1 MSQNTPRPLAP
12 AVPHAPAQISPKP
25 TPPALVSTRQRRNIT
40 TACKACRKRRSKC
53 DDNTPC
59 SACVLKQTECVR
71 DQGEDGRRKIAWK
84 RKVEELESG
93 HHLTPQLLE
102 AIRNGDMSEVDKL
115 IALIRSK
122 ATQEEIVD
130 FIATNFSRETSGGE
144 ESETRSRTSSTR
156 QRSRSVHRPHRSIV
170 PRDFDSPLISVPAIP
185 WTTVTDDDQLVSDL
199 ISLWFTWRHWCYPF
213 VDRERLIAAMQSK
226 ISDDTICTPYLV
238 NMILS
243 DACFD
248 YDYPVE
254 MNSKSSEKPLRDL
267 FYTEAR
273 RLAEAAGTHRSV
285 PSIQYRLLKW
295 AYLDNL
301 GMETMSLS
309 VMHDALHHLQQLDKP
324 GRLAKFQA
332 RAGKDKALE
341 VERSVVSTSWTTF
354 IVAMRTTFSRRS
366 LPLMPPPLRDNP
378 PPCKGQSRERWVA
391 YPRQHSYSP
400 AHSECHL
407 HYLGKLAEIFYKI
420 SRNVFFPKEKPAPA
434 VSRDL
439 LEDLHRELVYWHDNL
454 MDCLQVDGT
463 RSPHIYSLHAQY
475 HWAVVVL
482 SELNFTLP
490 IDDEDESTLAM
501 LTPVIRM
508 QHMTAILE
516 IAGLV
521 HRNCMDWGVDHI
533 PISFLHP
540 IHAAIVAIM
549 NDLDPAEH
557 RSAFTKL
564 AVAFHCLSRR
574 STLAEGMLRIL
585 QLDLRRRRLM
595 ASNDIKNMFKE
606 ANDLWEASA
615 FTPPRRSAGG
625 GGGGGGG
632 GVDVLSGRAIDGTSG
647 TERIHV
653 NTGQRQQ
660 FGSGHGSGAAA
671 DDSYDLLI
679 EKWNHFNLGTVATS
693 SSSSSSS
700 PPL

>member
-1 MSQNTPRPLAP
+1 
-12 AVPHAPAQISPKP
+12 
-25 TPPALVSTRQRRNIT
+25 
-40 TACKACRKRRSKC
+40 
-53 DDNTPC
+53 
-59 SACVLKQTECVR
+59 
-71 DQGEDGRRKIAWK
+71 
-84 RKVEELESG
+84 
-93 HHLTPQLLE
+93 
-102 AIRNGDMSEVDKL
+102 
-115 IALIRSK
+115 
-122 ATQEEIVD
+122 
-130 FIATNFSRETSGGE
+130 
-144 ESETRSRTSSTR
+144 
-156 QRSRSVHRPHRSIV
+156 
-170 PRDFDSPLISVPAIP
+170 
-185 WTTVTDDDQLVSDL
+185 
-199 ISLWFTWRHWCYPF
+199 
-213 VDRERLIAAMQSK
+213 MQSK

-238 NMILS
+238 NMILA

-309 VMHDALHHLQQLDKP
+309 VMHDAVHHLQQLDKP
-324 GRLAKFQA
+324 GHLAKFQA
-332 RAGKDKALE
+332 RVGKDKALE
-341 VERSVVSTSWTTF
+341 AERGIVSTSWTTF
-354 IVAMRTTFSRRS
+354 IVAIRTKFSRRS

-378 PPCKGQSRERWVA
+378 PPCNGQSRERWVA
-391 YPRQHSYSP
+391 YPRQRSYSP

-407 HYLGKLAEIFYKI
+407 HYLGELAGIFYKI
-420 SRNVFFPKEKPAPA
+420 SRNVFFSNEKAAPP

-439 LEDLHRELVYWHDNL
+439 LEDLHLRRLLLSVRIFADIPI
-454 MDCLQVDGT
+454 Q
-463 RSPHIYSLHAQY
+463 SAQY

-482 SELNFTLP
+482 SELNFTLR

-521 HRNCMDWGVDHI
+521 HRHCMDWGVDHI

-615 FTPPRRSAGG
+615 FTPPTNRRTGGVGGVGG
-625 GGGGGGG
+625 GDD
-632 GVDVLSGRAIDGTSG
+632 DVLSGRADDGG
-647 TERIHV
+647 TGGTDRIHV

-660 FGSGHGSGAAA
+660 FGSGHGSGVA

-679 EKWNHFNLGTVATS
+679 EKWNHFNLGMVATS

-700 PPL
+700 SSPPL